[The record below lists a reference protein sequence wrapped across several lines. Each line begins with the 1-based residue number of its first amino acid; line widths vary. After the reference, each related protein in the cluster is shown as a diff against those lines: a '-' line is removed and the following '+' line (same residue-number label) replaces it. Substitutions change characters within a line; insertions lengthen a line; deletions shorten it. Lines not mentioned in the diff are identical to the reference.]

1 MKQNERPATKE
12 VVESTI
18 EQLQAKIDYLAEK
31 RLEIKYQLPKL
42 EQLRRENK
50 EPVGSPLRDAIDAQY
65 NRKVQRYQNIPS
77 QIAKYSDR
85 IQTLQIILK
94 TFEQ

>member
-1 MKQNERPATKE
+1 MKQDERPATRE
-12 VVESTI
+12 VVEATI

-31 RLEIKYQLPKL
+31 RLEIKNELPKL
-42 EQLRRENK
+42 ERMRRNNK
-50 EPVGSPLRDAIDAQY
+50 IRVGSPLRFAIDNQY

-85 IQTLQIILK
+85 IRILQIIL
-94 TFEQ
+94 TTL

>member
-1 MKQNERPATKE
+1 MKQNERPATRE
-12 VVESTI
+12 VVETTI

-31 RLEIKYQLPKL
+31 RLEIKNELPKL

-50 EPVGSPLRDAIDAQY
+50 EPVGSPLRDAVDAQY

-85 IQTLQIILK
+85 IQTLKTIL
-94 TFEQ
+94 TTL

>member
-1 MKQNERPATKE
+1 MKQDERPATKE
-12 VVESTI
+12 VVEATI
-18 EQLQAKIDYLAEK
+18 EQLQTKIDYLAEK
-31 RLEIKYQLPKL
+31 RLEIKNELPKL

-50 EPVGSPLRDAIDAQY
+50 EPIGSPLRDAIDAKY
-65 NRKVQRYQNIPS
+65 NRKVQRYQNIPG
-77 QIAKYSDR
+77 QIGKYQDR

>member
-1 MKQNERPATKE
+1 MKQDERPSSKE
-12 VVESTI
+12 VVETTI
-18 EQLQAKIDYLAEK
+18 EQLQTKIDYLAEK
-31 RLEIKYQLPKL
+31 RLEIKNELPKL

-50 EPVGSPLRDAIDAQY
+50 EPIGSPLRDAIDAQWD
-65 NRKVQRYQNIPS
+65 RKLQRYQNIPG

-94 TFEQ
+94 NFEQ